1 MGFFDFFSK
10 SDINDGVS
18 RFQQTEGALLLDV
31 RTPEEYAESH
41 IPQSRN
47 LPLQQI
53 EKIASV
59 AADKEKPLFVYCRS
73 GARSGRAVDYMK
85 RLGYQNAVNIGGIM
99 EYRGPLE

>member
-10 SDINDGVS
+10 SDINEGVS

-31 RTPEEYAESH
+31 RTPEEYAEGH

-53 EKIASV
+53 DQICSV
-59 AADKEKPLFVYCRS
+59 AADKEKPVFVYCRS
-73 GARSGRAVDYMK
+73 GARSGRAVDHMK
-85 RLGYQNAVNIGGIM
+85 QLGYRNAVNIGGIM
-99 EYRGPLE
+99 EYQGPLE